1 MGEQERDVESMLEF
15 FDQRS
20 AGYDQ
25 HMQQSITGFEAF
37 YESIAAP
44 VKSSDS
50 PIRILDLGCGTGLT
64 FDYIF
69 VKVPQAR
76 ITAVDISGSMLGQM
90 ERKYVDR
97 RDQIEVIQDSY
108 FNLDFPPD
116 QFHYILAVMTF
127 HHLLPDD
134 KLSMYREILRWLKAG
149 GVYVEGDYMVSGVEE
164 RESLQAY
171 NRIRERLKAAAP
183 GLYHVDVP
191 LSVGTQRKLL
201 LEAGFRSVKEIWHQ
215 EQAAVLQA
223 ERAR

>member
-1 MGEQERDVESMLEF
+1 MGEQERGVESMSEF

-20 AGYDQ
+20 AAYDQ

-50 PIRILDLGCGTGLT
+50 PIRVLDLGCGTGLT

-69 VKVPQAR
+69 DKVPQAR
-76 ITAVDISGSMLGQM
+76 ITAVDISGCMLNQLSKKYTDRMGQIDII
-90 ERKYVDR
+90 R
-97 RDQIEVIQDSY
+97 DSY
-108 FNLDFPPD
+108 FNLDFSPD
-116 QFHYILAVMTF
+116 QFHYIIAVMTF
-127 HHLLPDD
+127 HHLLPED
-134 KLSMYREILRWLKAG
+134 KLSMYREILRWLKTG

-171 NRIRERLKAAAP
+171 NRIMERLKSAAP

-191 LSVGTQRKLL
+191 LSVDTQMKLL
-201 LEAGFRSVKEIWHQ
+201 LEAGFKSVKEIWHQ

-223 ERAR
+223 EGAR